1 MLKRMDA
8 MGREVYAA
16 VLTAPA
22 TASHVWG
29 DVATYARC
37 LHTLPYLEP
46 AALTNGSQL
55 ESR

>member
-1 MLKRMDA
+1 MDA

-16 VLTAPA
+16 VLTASA

-46 AALTNGSQL
+46 AALTDGSQL